1 MHFLDIS
8 YFNVR
13 NIIDLVLVTFLIYRA
28 LLLIKGT
35 RAQAMLTGLF
45 IIIVV
50 YSVANYF
57 ELKTLSWTLYQ
68 FLSSMII
75 ILIVIFQDD
84 IRRGLIKVGLGSIFK
99 RQRQT
104 SLTSDKVIDDLTL
117 AATRLSKDKVG
128 ALIVIKRDVGLD
140 DFIEEAVLLDAIVNR
155 KLILAIF
162 DKNSALHD
170 GAMIIENER
179 IKAAG
184 CVLPLSYNPDLDPNL
199 GTRHRAGLG
208 ISERCD
214 AIVVIVSE
222 ETGGITICR
231 DGKLSR
237 NLDPVMLRE
246 SLQRFLLPINQKLEE
261 MWKI

>member
-57 ELKTLSWTLYQ
+57 ELKTLSWILYQ
-68 FLSSMII
+68 FLSSIII

-222 ETGGITICR
+222 ETGGITIWR

>member
-57 ELKTLSWTLYQ
+57 ELKTLSWILYQ
-68 FLSSMII
+68 FLSSIII

-140 DFIEEAVLLDAIVNR
+140 DFIEEAVSLDAIVNR

-261 MWKI
+261 M

>member
-8 YFNVR
+8 YLNVR

-57 ELKTLSWTLYQ
+57 ELKTLSWILYQ
-68 FLSSMII
+68 FLSSIII

>member
-57 ELKTLSWTLYQ
+57 ELKTLSWILYQ
-68 FLSSMII
+68 FLSSIII

>member
-13 NIIDLVLVTFLIYRA
+13 SIIDLVLVTFLIYRA

-57 ELKTLSWTLYQ
+57 ELKTLSWILYQ
-68 FLSSMII
+68 FLSSIII

-246 SLQRFLLPINQKLEE
+246 SLQRFLLPISQKLEE

>member
-57 ELKTLSWTLYQ
+57 ELKTLSWILYQ
-68 FLSSMII
+68 FLSSIII

-99 RQRQT
+99 SQRQT

-261 MWKI
+261 M

>member
-57 ELKTLSWTLYQ
+57 ELKTLSWILYQ
-68 FLSSMII
+68 FLSSIII

-222 ETGGITICR
+222 ETGGICR

>member
-1 MHFLDIS
+1 MHFLDNS
-8 YFNVR
+8 YFDAR
-13 NIIDLVLVTFLIYRA
+13 NIIDLLLVTFLVYRA

-35 RAQAMLTGLF
+35 RAQAMLTGL
-45 IIIVV
+45 IIIVAM
-50 YSVANYF
+50 YFVASF
-57 ELKTLSWTLYQ
+57 AELKTLSWVLYQ
-68 FLSSMII
+68 FLSSIII

-261 MWKI
+261 M

>member
-8 YFNVR
+8 YLNVR

-57 ELKTLSWTLYQ
+57 ELKTLSWILYQ
-68 FLSSMII
+68 FLSSIII

-261 MWKI
+261 M

>member
-1 MHFLDIS
+1 MYFLDIS

-57 ELKTLSWTLYQ
+57 ELKTLSWILYQ
-68 FLSSMII
+68 FLSSIII

-261 MWKI
+261 M

>member
-13 NIIDLVLVTFLIYRA
+13 NIIDLILVTFLIYRA

-57 ELKTLSWTLYQ
+57 ELKTLSWILYQ
-68 FLSSMII
+68 FLSSIII

-140 DFIEEAVLLDAIVNR
+140 DFIEEAVSLDAIVNR

-261 MWKI
+261 M

>member
-57 ELKTLSWTLYQ
+57 ELKTLSWILYQ
-68 FLSSMII
+68 FLSSIII

-140 DFIEEAVLLDAIVNR
+140 DFIEEAVSLDAIVNR

>member
-13 NIIDLVLVTFLIYRA
+13 SIIDLVLVTFLIYRA

-57 ELKTLSWTLYQ
+57 ELKTLSWILYQ
-68 FLSSMII
+68 FLSSIII

-261 MWKI
+261 M

>member
-57 ELKTLSWTLYQ
+57 ELKTLSWILYQ
-68 FLSSMII
+68 FLSSIII

-162 DKNSALHD
+162 DKDSALHD

>member
-13 NIIDLVLVTFLIYRA
+13 NVIDLVLVTFLIYRA

-57 ELKTLSWTLYQ
+57 ELKTLSWILYQ
-68 FLSSMII
+68 FLSSIII

>member
-50 YSVANYF
+50 YSVANYL
-57 ELKTLSWTLYQ
+57 ELKTLSWILYQ
-68 FLSSMII
+68 FLSSIII

-261 MWKI
+261 M

>member
-1 MHFLDIS
+1 MHLDNS
-8 YFNVR
+8 YFLAR
-13 NIIDLVLVTFLIYRA
+13 NIIDLLLVTFLIYRV

-35 RAQAMLTGLF
+35 RAATMLNGVF
-45 IIIVV
+45 IIVLM
-50 YSVANYF
+50 YLVASYF
-57 ELKTLSWTLYQ
+57 ELKTLSWMLYQ
-68 FLSSMII
+68 FLSSIII

-84 IRRGLIKVGLGSIFK
+84 IRRGLTKVGIGSIFK
-99 RQRQT
+99 RQKQFDT
-104 SLTSDKVIDDLTL
+104 TNDKIIDDLTL
-117 AATRLSKDKVG
+117 AAIRLSKDKVG

-170 GAMIIENER
+170 GALIIENGR

-214 AIVVIVSE
+214 AIVIIVSE

-231 DGKLSR
+231 DGRLSR

-246 SLQRFLLPINQKLEE
+246 SLQRFLTLNKNSEE
-261 MWKI
+261 K

>member
-8 YFNVR
+8 YLNVR

-45 IIIVV
+45 IIVVV

-57 ELKTLSWTLYQ
+57 ELKTLSWILYQ
-68 FLSSMII
+68 FLSSIII

-99 RQRQT
+99 RQNQAN
-104 SLTSDKVIDDLTL
+104 LTSDKVIDDLTL

-214 AIVVIVSE
+214 AIIIIVSE

-246 SLQRFLLPINQKLEE
+246 SLQRFLLPINQKSEE
-261 MWKI
+261 M

>member
-1 MHFLDIS
+1 MYFLDIS
-8 YFNVR
+8 YLNVR

-28 LLLIKGT
+28 LVLIKGT

-57 ELKTLSWTLYQ
+57 ELKTLSWILYQ
-68 FLSSMII
+68 FLSSIII

>member
-1 MHFLDIS
+1 MYFLDIS

-57 ELKTLSWTLYQ
+57 ELKTLSWILYQ
-68 FLSSMII
+68 FLSSIII

>member
-1 MHFLDIS
+1 MHFFDIS

-57 ELKTLSWTLYQ
+57 ELKTLSWILYQ
-68 FLSSMII
+68 FLSSIII

-261 MWKI
+261 M

>member
-13 NIIDLVLVTFLIYRA
+13 NIIDLILVTFLIYRA

-57 ELKTLSWTLYQ
+57 ELKTLSWILYQ
-68 FLSSMII
+68 FLSSIII

-140 DFIEEAVLLDAIVNR
+140 DFIEEAVSLDAIVNR

>member
-8 YFNVR
+8 YFTVR

-57 ELKTLSWTLYQ
+57 ELKTLSWILYQ
-68 FLSSMII
+68 FLSSIII

-261 MWKI
+261 M

>member
-57 ELKTLSWTLYQ
+57 ELKTLSWILYQ
-68 FLSSMII
+68 FLSSIII

-261 MWKI
+261 M